1 MLLTILRRYFIKK
14 KVSLSLSLYLTCELL
29 SIIICIFQHYR
40 GQERLAHYIDI
51 PGGEIPNWFCHRNVG
66 ASVSLQM
73 PSGYCNELMRIA
85 VCVVFVFRQHNPLDQ
100 LDFKDWGRHRFT
112 HELSC
117 SIESKKVQIDVVAHG
132 FSEKFGK
139 IERHHLWLQ
148 YFPSQF
154 FKKDWKD
161 VLSKSFANGFSD
173 IEIKFKT

>member
-1 MLLTILRRYFIKK
+1 
-14 KVSLSLSLYLTCELL
+14 
-29 SIIICIFQHYR
+29 
-40 GQERLAHYIDI
+40 
-51 PGGEIPNWFCHRNVG
+51 
-66 ASVSLQM
+66 M
-73 PSGYCNELMRIA
+73 PSGYCNELMGIA

-117 SIESKKVQIDVVAHG
+117 SIESKKIQIDVVTHG
-132 FSEKFGK
+132 FFEKFGK